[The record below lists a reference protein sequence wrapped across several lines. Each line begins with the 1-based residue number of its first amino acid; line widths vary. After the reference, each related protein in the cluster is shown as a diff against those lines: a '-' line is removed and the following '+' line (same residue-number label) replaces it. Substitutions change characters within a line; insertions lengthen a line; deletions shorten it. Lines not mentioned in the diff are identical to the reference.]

1 MTILFMGF
9 RNRTPSQI
17 IGYGLY
23 LYFLG
28 LSFRN
33 AAKALSFLLLVKI
46 SHISIWNWMQ
56 KYKPKKYRKN
66 KKILEFIID
75 ETAIKDG
82 SELIWLWVVIEPKDK
97 EILSVNISKERNMF
111 VAERFLSHVLDKYGK
126 HQVSSDGGT
135 WYPQACKF
143 LNLYHHLHSSF
154 EKSII
159 ERTMQY
165 IKDRTEN
172 FDDYFPCK
180 KNKCKLNHIKQW
192 LKLFVYQHNE
202 EIIY

>member
-1 MTILFMGF
+1 MTILFMGY

-46 SHISIWNWMQ
+46 SHVSIWNWLQ
-56 KYKPKKYRKN
+56 KYQPKKYRKN
-66 KKILEFIID
+66 KKIIEFIVD
-75 ETAIKDG
+75 ETAIKAG
-82 SELIWLWVVIEPKDK
+82 SELIWLWVVIEPNDK
-97 EILSVNISKERNMF
+97 EILAVDISKERNMF

-159 ERTMQY
+159 ERTVQY

-192 LKLFVYQHNE
+192 LKLFVYQHNK
-202 EIIY
+202 EIIS

>member
-1 MTILFMGF
+1 MGS

-17 IGYGLY
+17 KCYGLY

-46 SHISIWNWMQ
+46 SHVSIWNWVQ
-56 KYKPKKYRKN
+56 KYKPKKYCKN
-66 KKILEFIID
+66 KKIVEFIID
-75 ETAIKDG
+75 ETALKAG
-82 SELIWLWVVIEPKDK
+82 SELIWLWVVIEPNNK
-97 EILSVNISKERNMF
+97 EILAVDISKERNMF
-111 VAERFLSHVLDKYGK
+111 VAERFLSDVSDKYGK

-159 ERTMQY
+159 ERTVQY

-192 LKLFVYQHNE
+192 LKLFVYQHNK
-202 EIIY
+202 EITS

>member
-1 MTILFMGF
+1 MTILSMGY

-46 SHISIWNWMQ
+46 SHVSIWNWLQ
-56 KYKPKKYRKN
+56 KYQPKKYRKN
-66 KKILEFIID
+66 KKIIEFIVD
-75 ETAIKDG
+75 ETAIKAG
-82 SELIWLWVVIEPKDK
+82 SELIWLWVVIEPNDK
-97 EILSVNISKERNMF
+97 EILAVDISKERNMF

-159 ERTMQY
+159 ERTVQY

-180 KNKCKLNHIKQW
+180 KNKCKLNYIKQW
-192 LKLFVYQHNE
+192 LKLFVYQHNK
-202 EIIY
+202 EIIS